1 MMRKEHN
8 FLPFVLIGFYAVS
21 LCSCG
26 ASSSSGTLRYRPIVF
41 HIGERT
47 VEFTEEDSIYQIE
60 DLDQAHRRFAGWST
74 DETKDHIICE
84 DKDVSKEKIKDF
96 IYYSS
101 SDRLDLYAIYADILD
116 VAFVVNESVGKT
128 AALDSI
134 LENTLT
140 VPEHQKE
147 GFVFEGWSKSINSK
161 TIDLGD
167 VATVSYSSIAPIAN
181 GAYEIT
187 FYPVY
192 KEGAKEIS
200 LYDYNTAD
208 EMAEI
213 HINTNNG
220 LAIDDSSLIK
230 PNEHKGKDGE
240 LPVYDYVGATISVDH
255 CEDKYA
261 LNAIPGKVKVRG
273 NYTSSYAKKPIR
285 IKFDSKQ
292 KMLGLNNDNK
302 YKSWV
307 LLAGWKDTSLLR
319 DASAFYLGNALVESD
334 GYYTSDFRLVKVYL
348 NDKYNGVYLLVEQQ
362 EIASTRVNIPESK
375 NATDSYKTGY
385 FLEFDGYYKNEP
397 DNQKFTVSYN
407 DVKTGNNGF
416 TVSNDIMNNDQ
427 YVFIKKVTQNIWN
440 VVYDALKKSHT
451 DLNTNPYHTIDDNGD
466 YISDA
471 TITTAKEAVN
481 RVIDIDSL
489 VNMYILHDILEDRD
503 IGFSSFYFA
512 LDFSNA
518 GNHKLTYTAPWDFDY
533 AIGNNTFENAMKA
546 NLNTQK
552 LMNDGRLTYSGRKYK
567 LKANASLTK
576 ADFTFTNKDGLYC
589 QKTDNPWFV
598 VFSNAQWLWDMIY
611 ARWNEAKDKG
621 LFTGVLNMIDTLTAK
636 YENDYKENF
645 TKWSQSLGITLS
657 ALQPDIVTY
666 FVNQKQASEYLHIW
680 LEARLDGLNTAYK
693 NKASK

>member
-8 FLPFVLIGFYAVS
+8 FLAFILVGFSVVS

-41 HIGERT
+41 HVGEKT
-47 VEFTEEDSIYQIE
+47 FEFTEEDNEYQIG

-74 DETKDHIICE
+74 DETKQHIICE
-84 DKDVSKEKIKDF
+84 DKEVTKEKIKEY
-96 IYYSS
+96 IYASS
-101 SDRLDLYAIYADILD
+101 SDHLDLYAIYAEILN
-116 VAFVVNESVGKT
+116 VAFVVNDSTATT

-134 LENTLT
+134 LENTLV
-140 VPEHQKE
+140 VPEHQKD
-147 GFVFEGWSKSINSK
+147 GFIFEGWSKTKDSNK
-161 TIDLGD
+161 IDLGD
-167 VATVSYSSIAPIAN
+167 VATVSYASVAPIAN
-181 GAYEIT
+181 GAYEVT

-192 KEGAKEIS
+192 SEGTREIN
-200 LYDYNTAD
+200 LYNYSTAD

-213 HINTNNG
+213 HIDTANG
-220 LAIDDSSLIK
+220 LAIDDASLIK
-230 PNEHKGKDGE
+230 PDEHKGKDGE
-240 LPVYDYVGATISVDH
+240 IAVYNYVGATISVDH

-261 LNAIPGKVKVRG
+261 MNAVPGKVKVRG
-273 NYTSSYAKKPIR
+273 NYTSTYAKKPIR

-292 KMLGLNNDNK
+292 KMLGLSNDNK

-307 LLAGWKDTSLLR
+307 LLANWKDTSLLR

-334 GYYTSDFRLVKVYL
+334 GYYTSDFRFVKVYL
-348 NDKYNGVYLLVEQQ
+348 NDAYNGVYLLVEQQ
-362 EIASTRVNIPESK
+362 EIATTRVNIPESK
-375 NATDSYKTGY
+375 SASDSVNTGY

-397 DNQKFTVSYN
+397 DIQKFTVSYN

-427 YVFIKKVTQNIWN
+427 HAFIKKVTQNIWN
-440 VVYDALKKSHT
+440 VVYDALKKSHS
-451 DLNTNPYHTIDDNGD
+451 DLSTSPYHTIDGNGD
-466 YISDA
+466 YIADT
-471 TITTAKEAVN
+471 TIKSAKEAVS
-481 RVIDIDSL
+481 RVIDINSL

-512 LDFSNA
+512 LDFSSS

-533 AIGNNTFENAMKA
+533 AVGNNTFENAMRA

-567 LKANASLTK
+567 LKSTATLSK
-576 ADFTFTNKDGLYC
+576 ADFSFTNKDGLYC
-589 QKTDNPWFV
+589 QRTDNPWFV
-598 VFSNAQWLWDMIY
+598 VFSNEQWLWDMIY

-621 LFTGVLNMIDTLTAK
+621 LFTGVLNMIDTMTTK
-636 YENDYKENF
+636 YEADYNENF
-645 TKWSQSLGITLS
+645 KKWSQSLGITLS
-657 ALQPDIVTY
+657 AMQPDIVTY
-666 FVNQKQASEYLHIW
+666 FVNQKQASQYLHIW

>member
-8 FLPFVLIGFYAVS
+8 FLAFILVGFSVVS

-26 ASSSSGTLRYRPIVF
+26 TSSSSGTLRYRPIVF
-41 HIGERT
+41 HVGEKT
-47 VEFTEEDSIYQIE
+47 FEFTEEDNEYQIG
-60 DLDQAHRRFAGWST
+60 DLNQAHRRFAGWST
-74 DETKDHIICE
+74 DETKQHIICE
-84 DKDVSKEKIKDF
+84 DKEVTKEKIKEY
-96 IYYSS
+96 IYASS
-101 SDRLDLYAIYADILD
+101 SDHLDLYAIYADILN
-116 VAFVVNESVGKT
+116 VAFVVNDSTATT

-134 LENTLT
+134 LENTLV
-140 VPEHQKE
+140 VPEHQKD
-147 GFVFEGWSKSINSK
+147 GFIFEGWSKTKDGKSL
-161 TIDLGD
+161 DLGD
-167 VATVSYSSIAPIAN
+167 VATVSYASVAPIAN
-181 GAYEIT
+181 GAYEVS

-192 KEGAKEIS
+192 SEGTREIN
-200 LYDYNTAD
+200 LYNYSTAD

-213 HINTNNG
+213 HIDTANG
-220 LAIDDSSLIK
+220 LAIDDASLIK

-240 LPVYDYVGATISVDH
+240 IAVYDSVGATISVNH

-261 LNAIPGKVKVRG
+261 MNAVPGKVKVRG
-273 NYTSSYAKKPIR
+273 NYTSTYAKKPIR

-307 LLAGWKDTSLLR
+307 LLANWKDTSLLR

-334 GYYTSDFRLVKVYL
+334 GYYTSDFRFVKVYL
-348 NDKYNGVYLLVEQQ
+348 NGAYNGVYLLVEQQ
-362 EIASTRVNIPESK
+362 EIATTRVNIPESK
-375 NATDSYKTGY
+375 SASDSINTGY

-397 DNQKFTVSYN
+397 NNQKFTVTYN

-416 TVSNDIMNNDQ
+416 TVSNDIMNDNQ
-427 YVFIKKVTQNIWN
+427 YNFIKKVTQNIWN

-451 DLNTNPYHTIDDNGD
+451 NLSTSPYHTIDDNGD
-466 YISDA
+466 YVTDT
-471 TITTAKEAVN
+471 TITSAREAVS
-481 RVIDIDSL
+481 RVIDINSL

-512 LDFSNA
+512 LDFSSS

-533 AIGNNTFENAMKA
+533 AVGNNTFENAMRA

-567 LKANASLTK
+567 LKNTATLSKT
-576 ADFTFTNKDGLYC
+576 DFSFTNKDGLYC
-589 QKTDNPWFV
+589 QRTDNPWFV
-598 VFSNAQWLWDMIY
+598 VFSNEQWLWDMIY
-611 ARWNEAKDKG
+611 TRWNDAKDKG
-621 LFTGVLNMIDTLTAK
+621 LFTGVLDMIDTMTTK
-636 YENDYKENF
+636 YETDYNENF
-645 TKWSQSLGITLS
+645 KKWSQSLGITLS

-666 FVNQKQASEYLHIW
+666 FVNQKQASQYLHIW

>member
-8 FLPFVLIGFYAVS
+8 FLAFILVGFSVVS

-26 ASSSSGTLRYRPIVF
+26 TSSSSGTLRYRPIVF
-41 HIGERT
+41 HVGEKT
-47 VEFTEEDSIYQIE
+47 FEFTEEDNEYQIG
-60 DLDQAHRRFAGWST
+60 DLNQAHRRFAGWST
-74 DETKDHIICE
+74 DETKQHIICE
-84 DKDVSKEKIKDF
+84 DKEVTKEKIKEY
-96 IYYSS
+96 IYASS
-101 SDRLDLYAIYADILD
+101 SDHLDLYAIYADILN
-116 VAFVVNESVGKT
+116 VAFVVNDSTATT

-134 LENTLT
+134 LENTLV
-140 VPEHQKE
+140 VPEHQKD
-147 GFVFEGWSKSINSK
+147 GFIFEGWSKTKDGKSL
-161 TIDLGD
+161 DLGD
-167 VATVSYSSIAPIAN
+167 VATVSYASVAPIAN
-181 GAYEIT
+181 GAYEVS

-192 KEGAKEIS
+192 SEGTREIN
-200 LYDYNTAD
+200 LYNYSTAD

-213 HINTNNG
+213 HIDTANG
-220 LAIDDSSLIK
+220 LAIDDASLIK

-240 LPVYDYVGATISVDH
+240 IAVYDYVGATISVNH

-261 LNAIPGKVKVRG
+261 MNAVPGKVKVRG
-273 NYTSSYAKKPIR
+273 NYTSTYAKKPIR

-307 LLAGWKDTSLLR
+307 LLANWKDTSLLR

-334 GYYTSDFRLVKVYL
+334 GYYTSDFRFVKVYL
-348 NDKYNGVYLLVEQQ
+348 NGAYNGVYLLVEQQ
-362 EIASTRVNIPESK
+362 EIATTRVNIPESK
-375 NATDSYKTGY
+375 SASDSINTGY

-397 DNQKFTVSYN
+397 NNQKFTVTYN

-416 TVSNDIMNNDQ
+416 TVSNDIMNDNQ
-427 YVFIKKVTQNIWN
+427 YNFIKKVTQNIWN

-451 DLNTNPYHTIDDNGD
+451 NLSTSPYHTIDDNGD
-466 YISDA
+466 YVTDT
-471 TITTAKEAVN
+471 TITSAREAVS
-481 RVIDIDSL
+481 RVIDINSL

-512 LDFSNA
+512 LDFSSS

-533 AIGNNTFENAMKA
+533 AVGNNTFENAMRA

-567 LKANASLTK
+567 LKNTATLSKT
-576 ADFTFTNKDGLYC
+576 DFSFTNKDGLYC
-589 QKTDNPWFV
+589 QRTDNPWFV
-598 VFSNAQWLWDMIY
+598 VFSNEQWLWDMIY
-611 ARWNEAKDKG
+611 TRWNDAKDKG
-621 LFTGVLNMIDTLTAK
+621 LFTGVLDMIDTMTTK
-636 YENDYKENF
+636 YETDYNENF
-645 TKWSQSLGITLS
+645 KKWSQSLGITLS

-666 FVNQKQASEYLHIW
+666 FVNQKQASQYLHIW